1 VHQSPLVAEA
11 RARAAPILC
20 LTLAGLALAGAAP
33 ISGRTIAPRSIDLGS
48 TPLQLVAARGA
59 LWALTCDH
67 GCSGEGKRS
76 VGRLVEIDPRN
87 ARVIASSTKL
97 ARPGAIAVGT
107 SGVYATDFWRGT
119 VRRLDPRTLRL
130 SATLHLKLPFF
141 ITTSRTRDDAFLPV
155 AIAVTGGSVWIAT
168 ARGALARTDPHL
180 RHVLATLR
188 LPGDAFQAITA
199 TPNAVWLSESLL
211 GIYRI
216 STKTNKVVARLPIGP
231 AGSRLDPVQLIP
243 TDTQLLAIGQWTN
256 AGTLTNRNGLA
267 RVDSTRNRVTDVT
280 PLPAGQLT
288 SAYGAGSLWVG
299 HVNTTTLTQIDP
311 RSGKTLRRL
320 HVRVGRILA
329 FAGGALWTALGDG
342 TLQQVPTR

>member
-1 VHQSPLVAEA
+1 VHQSPLVVEA

-33 ISGRTIAPRSIDLGS
+33 ISARTIAPRSVDLGG

-87 ARVIASSTKL
+87 AHVIATTKL

-130 SATLHLKLPFF
+130 SATLHLKLPFV
-141 ITTSRTRDDAFLPV
+141 ITTSTTRDDAFLPE
-155 AIAVTGGSVWIAT
+155 AIAVGGGSVWVAT
-168 ARGALARTDPHL
+168 ARGALARTGPRL
-180 RHVLATLR
+180 RHVGAMLR
-188 LPGDAFQAITA
+188 LPGDAFQAITV
-199 TPNAVWLSESLL
+199 TPGAVWLSESLL

-216 STKTNKVVARLPIGP
+216 STETNKVVARLPVGP
-231 AGSRLDPVQLIP
+231 AGGRFDPVQLIP

-256 AGTLTNRNGLA
+256 AGTLTNRNGLT

-280 PLPAGQLT
+280 PLPAGELT
-288 SAYGAGSLWVG
+288 SAYGAVSLWVG

-320 HVRVGRILA
+320 HVRVGRMLA
-329 FAGGALWTALGDG
+329 FAGDTLWTALGNG
-342 TLQQVPTR
+342 TLQQVPTH

>member
-1 VHQSPLVAEA
+1 MQRLSL
-11 RARAAPILC
+11 ILL
-20 LTLAGLALAGAAP
+20 LTLAGLAVTGAAP
-33 ISGRTIAPRSIDLGS
+33 PAGRSVAPRSVDLGG
-48 TPLQLVAARGA
+48 TPLQLVSADGA

-67 GCSGEGKRS
+67 ACSGEGKRS
-76 VGRLVEIDPRN
+76 VGRIVEIDPRN
-87 ARVIASSTKL
+87 ARVIASTKL

-107 SGVYATDFWRGT
+107 GGVYATDFWRGT

-141 ITTSRTRDDAFLPV
+141 ITTSTTRDDAFLPE
-155 AIAVTGGSVWIAT
+155 AIAVGGGSVWVAT

-180 RHVLATLR
+180 QHVLAMLR

-199 TPNAVWLSESLL
+199 TPGAVWLSESLL

-216 STKTNKVVARLPIGP
+216 STKTNKVVARLPVGP
-231 AGSRLDPVQLIP
+231 AGGRFDPVQLIP

-267 RVDSTRNRVTDVT
+267 RVDSTRNRVTEVT

-299 HVNTTTLTQIDP
+299 RVNATTLEQIDP
-311 RSGKTLRRL
+311 SSGKTLRQL
-320 HVRVGRILA
+320 HVRVGRMLA
-329 FAGGALWTALGDG
+329 FAGGALWTAFPDG
-342 TLQQVPTR
+342 TLQRTPTR

>member
-1 VHQSPLVAEA
+1 VIRLL
-11 RARAAPILC
+11 RI
-20 LTLAGLALAGAAP
+20 GAAFLASAAVAASATGAAATP
-33 ISGRTIAPRSIDLGS
+33 TAGHPVVPRSVELGGA
-48 TPLQLVAARGA
+48 PLQLVSAEGA

-67 GCSGEGKRS
+67 ACSGEGKRS
-76 VGRLVEIDPRN
+76 VGRIVEIDPRN
-87 ARVIASSTKL
+87 ARVIASTKL

-107 SGVYATDFWRGT
+107 GGVYATDFWRGT
-119 VRRLDPRTLRL
+119 VRRLDRRTLRL

-141 ITTSRTRDDAFLPV
+141 ITTSRTRDDAFLPE
-155 AIAVTGGSVWIAT
+155 AIAVGGGGVWVAT

-180 RHVLATLR
+180 QHVLAMLR

-199 TPNAVWLSESLL
+199 AAGAVWLSEGLL

-216 STKTNKVVARLPIGP
+216 STRTSKVLARIPVGP
-231 AGSRLDPVQLIP
+231 AGGRFDTVQLIP

-267 RVDSTRNRVTDVT
+267 RLDSTRNRVTTET

-299 HVNTTTLTQIDP
+299 RVNATTLEQIDP
-311 RSGKTLRRL
+311 LTGKTLRQL
-320 HVRVGRILA
+320 HVRVGRMLA
-329 FAGGALWTALGDG
+329 FAGGALWTAFGDG
-342 TLQQVPTR
+342 TLQRIPTR

>member
-1 VHQSPLVAEA
+1 M
-11 RARAAPILC
+11 
-20 LTLAGLALAGAAP
+20 
-33 ISGRTIAPRSIDLGS
+33 
-48 TPLQLVAARGA
+48 

-67 GCSGEGKRS
+67 ACSGEGKRS

-87 ARVIASSTKL
+87 SRVIASTKL

-107 SGVYATDFWRGT
+107 SGVYASDFWRGT

-130 SATLHLKLPFF
+130 SGTLHLKLPFF
-141 ITTSRTRDDAFLPV
+141 ITTSTTRDDAFLPE
-155 AIAVTGGSVWIAT
+155 AIAVGGGNVWVAT

-180 RHVLATLR
+180 RHVLAMLR

-199 TPNAVWLSESLL
+199 APNAVWLSESLL

-216 STKTNKVVARLPIGP
+216 STKTDKVVARLAVGP
-231 AGSRLDPVQLIP
+231 AGGRFDPVQLIP
-243 TDTQLLAIGQWTN
+243 TDKQLLAIGQWTN

-267 RVDSTRNRVTDVT
+267 RVDSARNRVEAVT

-299 HVNTTTLTQIDP
+299 RVNATTLTQIDP
-311 RSGKTLRRL
+311 GSGKTLRQL
-320 HVRVGRILA
+320 HVRVGRMLA